1 MKDYLRRHK
10 LNIRHIKRAERCC
23 RPIIYHSGTGDF
35 IDTWRGG
42 TCFIIKWSYGLRKR
56 YFIITALH
64 VISNRLTNTIDS
76 DSLDKIK
83 ILKRRITIDRKKLT
97 DQDWVPVIAYHP
109 IQNVEEYIDIYDDE
123 DVSDVAIFEADSNA
137 FDGDVDVFKI
147 DARKI
152 GIDNIYV
159 EKEIDIKKCFL
170 FLVTGYPE
178 AFNTIDYEKEGIV
191 LDQRSLICER
201 ANIKDNGALTEVR
214 VTNPKSVLFPINGL
228 SGSPVFSAYDG
239 ITKLCGMV
247 VRGGGP
253 HNNIIRFLRI
263 SAIIPLIF
271 ITAVKSERIM
281 VKQFKKIKN
290 NYRIIK

>member
-1 MKDYLRRHK
+1 MNNISRKDK
-10 LNIRHIKRAERCC
+10 LNKRHINRAERCC
-23 RPIIYHSGTGDF
+23 RPIIYNNGTGDL

-64 VISNRLTNTIDS
+64 VISNRLTKTIDA
-76 DSLDKIK
+76 DSLDKIR
-83 ILKRRITIDRKKLT
+83 ILKRRITRNREKLT
-97 DQDWVPVIAYHP
+97 DQDWVSVIAYHP
-109 IQNVEEYIDIYDDE
+109 IQNVEDYIAIYDDE

-137 FDGDVDVFKI
+137 FDGDTDVFKI
-147 DARKI
+147 DVRKI
-152 GIDNIYV
+152 GLDDIHV
-159 EKEIDIKKCFL
+159 EKEINIRKCFL
-170 FLVTGYPE
+170 FLITGYPE

-201 ANIKDNGALTEVR
+201 ANINDNGALTEVR
-214 VTNPKSVLFPINGL
+214 VTNPKPVLFPINGF

-239 ITKLCGMV
+239 VTKLCGMV

-253 HNNIIRFLRI
+253 GNNIIRFLRI

-271 ITAVKSERIM
+271 ITAVNSEKIM
-281 VKQFKKIKN
+281 MKEFKRRKRKYRKIK
-290 NYRIIK
+290 